1 MPDLVLLASSLHPHG
16 WGAPHNPSD
25 PGWAFPAG
33 HRQSESANP
42 LSLPQ

>member
-16 WGAPHNPSD
+16 WGAPHNPSE
-25 PGWAFPAG
+25 G